1 MSLLDDARLW
11 TRVTD
16 EVFDPELRGLIAAAL
31 TDMRRTGVREVL
43 LDPSAPAPLARQA
56 VMLYVKAM
64 FGYDNSEATRFMD
77 AYRQTVSDLLNSA
90 ANMCAD
96 EDDDADV
103 EGYAAMV
110 EDALSRMGS

>member
-31 TDMRRTGVREVL
+31 TDMRRTGVREHL
-43 LDPSAPAPLARQA
+43 LEPGALYPLAKQA

-64 FGYDNSEATRFMD
+64 FGYDNSESTKFMQ
-77 AYRQTVSDLLNSA
+77 AYHQTVADLLNSA

-96 EDDDADV
+96 EDDNSEA
-103 EGYAAMV
+103 EGFALLIDD
-110 EDALSRMGS
+110 ELSRMGS